1 MIMAH
6 TKTNQRQKKPSKKN
20 ISCIYRNSYS
30 VLRYI
35 FKRQNAYQITLDKD
49 KYNDKMFRRPNMC
62 LKEGAPEGARI
73 LNRVFVALWAAGIC
87 ILALTSSFAAFGRS
101 GREIRGI
108 A

>member
-1 MIMAH
+1 MAH

-35 FKRQNAYQITLDKD
+35 FKKCISDYPRVDKD